1 MSHFQSRYL
10 IFIAFFS
17 PTINAVNIARC
28 LKKKYLGKS
37 WKCLSIQ
44 SCDNTL
50 HVVNNN
56 DAVQLWLFFPLPV
69 MSECYNTVVEVP
81 LYMRKGGF

>member
-10 IFIAFFS
+10 ILIAFFPHS
-17 PTINAVNIARC
+17 KCSKYST
-28 LKKKYLGKS
+28 LSKKKYLGKS
-37 WKCLSIQ
+37 WKSLSIQ